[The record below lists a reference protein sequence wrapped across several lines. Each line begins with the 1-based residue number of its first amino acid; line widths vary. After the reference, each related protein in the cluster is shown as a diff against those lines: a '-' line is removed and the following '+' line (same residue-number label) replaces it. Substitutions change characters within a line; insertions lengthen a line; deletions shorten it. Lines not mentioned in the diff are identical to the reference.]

1 MNKYTLSIKDL
12 SSKEMQYNTQQKR
25 MPLPEYGRS
34 IQNMVDYAL
43 TIQDR
48 AERQRCAN
56 TIINIMGN
64 MFPHLRDVPDFKH
77 KLWDHLAIMSGF
89 ELDIDYPYEIIRKD
103 NLVTRPDHI
112 PYNTTRMRY
121 RHYGH
126 TLEGNEKRN
135 LIALNCNHMKKDY
148 MAWNKD
154 TVDDKKIAEDLYELS
169 DGKLQMTDDIVR
181 LMAER
186 LNQNYRP
193 KTNYT
198 NNRQNNQRRNYRQNN
213 QDR

>member
-1 MNKYTLSIKDL
+1 MEALRSTGAGVCAGVNKPAFFKETDFHIRSKLLKAAAGKVVERADDNSVAESELVNERKHLSL
-12 SSKEMQYNTQQKR
+12 NV
-25 MPLPEYGRS
+25 LVLV
-34 IQNMVDYAL
+34 NA
-43 TIQDR
+43 
-48 AERQRCAN
+48 
-56 TIINIMGN
+56 
-64 MFPHLRDVPDFKH
+64 
-77 KLWDHLAIMSGF
+77 GF

-126 TLEGNEKRN
+126 TLEVLIKKAIEFPEGNEKRN
-135 LIALNCNHMKKDY
+135 LIALICNHMKKDY